1 MTPQQFGQLALQL
14 LAAAQIPG
22 EALDAAMQ
30 FRGVAQGLA
39 LGKLSIIDS
48 VSDATNETEIVGGLK

>member
-22 EALDAAMQ
+22 EALDQAIA
-30 FRGVAQGLA
+30 FRDLAQDLASGLA
-39 LGKLSIIDS
+39 II
-48 VSDATNETEIVGGLK
+48 NEAMPDKNQKEI